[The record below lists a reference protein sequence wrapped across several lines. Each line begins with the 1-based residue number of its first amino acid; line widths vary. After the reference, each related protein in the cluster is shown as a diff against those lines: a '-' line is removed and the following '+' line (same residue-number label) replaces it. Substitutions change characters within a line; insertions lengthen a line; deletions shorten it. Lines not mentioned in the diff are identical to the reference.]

1 MTEAASV
8 TGVTGCDALSGSAP
22 HPRARTHEG
31 NGETRHNPSHPVT
44 GAIPGA
50 AAGEVHGLG
59 FRQTE
64 GPEPERAA
72 DPNLCPP
79 VAPCDASASLGAAS
93 PAKPASRRNGLR
105 YLEAMIAWTPRS
117 EAEGHRSTVGQ
128 VKVGPWPDRTG
139 WSDAFACHGGGAEV
153 TEHLPSKARVT
164 AMVLQDFH
172 TLVCRDGMRPRVVH
186 EALLAI
192 SEYRRAIDP
201 DIPGARGPGRDRSS
215 IAATRP
221 W

>member
-1 MTEAASV
+1 MEGTTMTGPKDAEAIS
-8 TGVTGCDALSGSAP
+8 
-22 HPRARTHEG
+22 
-31 NGETRHNPSHPVT
+31 
-44 GAIPGA
+44 A
-50 AAGEVHGLG
+50 AADWMPSRAGEPVSVC
-59 FRQTE
+59 E
-64 GPEPERAA
+64 GAQVPAAGPAVSGELAADEVERAA
-72 DPNLCPP
+72 DPTLCPP
-79 VAPCDASASLGAAS
+79 AAPYDAAAAPGGSS
-93 PAKPASRRNGLR
+93 PAKSKPTYRRNGLR

-186 EALLAI
+186 EAFLAI

-201 DIPGARGPGRDRSS
+201 DIPGARCSGRQQESN
-215 IAATRP
+215 AAQHD